1 MFSPV
6 EVREVVQNQEQ
17 TRGGK
22 RHALLDQMLVAL
34 EVSSRRNSWILLPAP
49 SFKPQ
54 EFKKM
59 AFADFLEN
67 GWTQENLP
75 PFQRKDAAESMEYLE
90 NIKKQFTDFTF
101 LLNCGRGGFGH
112 VWLVRDMT
120 GMILALKTISRKQ
133 HESFRKELAGLS
145 LFRQKIRNFKNLVQ
159 IHHVGQTADFFF
171 YTMDAAYSLVRD
183 RYIPLTLK
191 NLFHFCHFSPSD
203 SGDIIKSLLEGV
215 MELHRHS
222 LSHRDIKPD
231 NVIFI
236 DGLPKLCDMGLVSPN
251 DIKDSAG
258 TDEFMPPDFAAIPD
272 AEAGISCDLY
282 ALGKLLYGLLAND
295 GFLSNYPLLSR
306 EVLADTLGKKL
317 NLVFNIACGSS
328 HAERFR
334 TANDFTRTLD
344 AARQL
349 SEDSFLSFLHSSGI
363 GYGTLPQK
371 GTSMNQQQHDEEL
384 ISWLCRL
391 KKKIISGNLSGFRA
405 VLSEKT
411 PRIFELFSILRFRC
425 FQKKFFPI
433 LLESG
438 ADLQGIDQSGC
449 NALFPVA
456 ENNKPFLIRELLK
469 IGVNPMQRDES
480 GNIPLAAALGN
491 GNSAAAKILLRV
503 TENPAA
509 VKDNR
514 NRTLLHKAVEGNLI
528 PLAKK
533 LIETYRIDVESRDD
547 TGQTALHHA
556 AGQGA
561 TRMVRYLVEDAHAD
575 LNALDNN
582 RRTPLFSAIQN
593 NRITTIQL
601 LRQYGA
607 DLFTKDEAGLTPME
621 YAIEEHQFESA
632 EILCKLSGFPGWEQ
646 KKILSDIAK
655 RKTLFCQTIIQEISK
670 IKIQQQQ
677 SDDITDPVK
686 QAEESGNTTAFKREI

>member
-6 EVREVVQNQEQ
+6 EVREVVHNQEQ
-17 TRGGK
+17 IRGGK
-22 RHALLDQMLVAL
+22 RHALLDQMLAAL

-49 SFKPQ
+49 SFRPQ
-54 EFKKM
+54 EFWKM
-59 AFADFLEN
+59 RFADFLEN

-90 NIKKQFTDFTF
+90 NIKSQFTDFTF

-145 LFRQKIRNFKNLVQ
+145 LFRQNIRNFKNLVQ

-183 RYIPLTLK
+183 RYIPLTLE
-191 NLFHFCHFSPSD
+191 NLFNFCHFSPSD
-203 SGDIIKSLLEGV
+203 SVDIIKSLLDGV
-215 MELHRHS
+215 RELHTHS
-222 LSHRDIKPD
+222 LSHRDIKPG

-251 DIKDSAG
+251 DKKDSAG
-258 TDEFMPPDFAAIPD
+258 TDEFMPPDFAEIPD
-272 AEAGISCDLY
+272 PEAGMSCDLY
-282 ALGKLLYGLLAND
+282 ALGRLLYGLLAND
-295 GFLSNYPLLSR
+295 GFLSNYPVLSR
-306 EVLADTLGKKL
+306 EVLEDPLGKKL
-317 NLVFNIACGSS
+317 NLVFNIACAPS

-334 TANDFTRTLD
+334 TAHEFTRTLD

-349 SEDSFLSFLHSSGI
+349 SEDSFLRFLHRPGI
-363 GYGTLPQK
+363 GYGTLPQR
-371 GTSMNQQQHDEEL
+371 GTFVNQEQYDEESVL
-384 ISWLCRL
+384 WLCRL
-391 KKKIISGNLSGFRA
+391 KKEIISGKISGFRA
-405 VLSEKT
+405 VLSERT
-411 PRIFELFSILRFRC
+411 PRISELFSILSFRC
-425 FQKKFFPI
+425 FRKKFFPT

-456 ENNKPFLIRELLK
+456 ENNKPFLIQELLK

-480 GNIPLAAALGN
+480 GNIPLATALEKGS
-491 GNSAAAKILLRV
+491 SAAAKILLRV

-514 NRTLLHKAVEGNLI
+514 NHTLLHKAVNGDLI
-528 PLAKK
+528 PLAKE

-561 TRMVRYLVEDAHAD
+561 DRMVRYLAEEAHAD
-575 LNALDNN
+575 LNALDENH
-582 RRTPLFSAIQN
+582 RTPLFYAVQN
-593 NRITTIQL
+593 NSIATIRL
-601 LRQYGA
+601 LRQCGA
-607 DLFTKDEAGLTPME
+607 DLFIKDKAGLTLME
-621 YAIEEHQFESA
+621 YAIENHQFESA
-632 EILCKLSGFPGWEQ
+632 RFLCKISGSSRREQ
-646 KKILSDIAK
+646 RKILSDINEKKA
-655 RKTLFCQTIIQEISK
+655 LFSQFLMQAIIQEFSGYSSLDVSVMEK
-670 IKIQQQQ
+670 
-677 SDDITDPVK
+677 
-686 QAEESGNTTAFKREI
+686 SGNTATSKKKS